1 MPDSMVPLQTDTLTQ
16 TQQVK
21 TMKILAI
28 NPATGAPIMVELQVV
43 TIADKD
49 GNPLNFRALD
59 EVLPQIF
66 DKLDEISVTLEQV
79 CDILTPQ
86 PFVKP
91 TT

>member
-1 MPDSMVPLQTDTLTQ
+1 MPDSIVPLQTDTLTQ

-21 TMKILAI
+21 TLKIQAI
-28 NPATGAPIMVELQVV
+28 NPATGAPIMVEMQVIS
-43 TIADKD
+43 IADKD
-49 GNPLNFRALD
+49 GNPLTFRALD

-66 DKLDEISVTLEQV
+66 DKLDEIGVTLEQV

-86 PFVKP
+86 PFAKP